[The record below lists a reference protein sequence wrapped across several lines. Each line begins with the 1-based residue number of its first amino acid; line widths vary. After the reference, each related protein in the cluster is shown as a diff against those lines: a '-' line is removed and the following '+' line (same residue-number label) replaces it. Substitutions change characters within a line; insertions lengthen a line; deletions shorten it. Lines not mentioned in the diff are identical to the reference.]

1 MRTEKPLSPKAW
13 IGHAN
18 TCISSQV
25 STGVRTLPGL
35 RMNRME
41 ELLLLEPP
49 PLKRRELG
57 CDNGRCCLGKL
68 STSVHSNTIPLHS
81 TDCRAAHLGYL
92 LAARTSAAK
101 GAAIMAHTLSWS
113 LLCLGCLSVFAQD
126 FYEERTGPTRVKT
139 RGPAAANLQKH
150 NGQAILDEDCSLEL
164 AFLLDSSETAKD
176 NHQQEKKFTMDVI
189 EGLQSIRLETGRKLS
204 WRAALLQYSSHVIIE
219 QTLKQWRGSENFKS
233 SIAPMA
239 YIGHGTYTTY
249 AITNMT
255 KIFLEESSPGT
266 IKIALL
272 LSDGFFHPRNPDIFS
287 AMADAKNQGVKV
299 FTIGMTRTAN
309 EQANAANL
317 RLLAS
322 TPASRFLYNLQ
333 DTNVME
339 KIITEIAQLAN
350 DGCPLA
356 TKCSCEKGERGPSGP
371 AGKKG
376 RPGED
381 GVPGAKGQ
389 KGDSG
394 LSGLPGRDGTEGK
407 PGYKGEQ
414 GERGECGTPGIKGDR
429 GPEGP
434 VGTQGSRGLQGL
446 PGPQGD
452 VGPEGIQGKQGERGP
467 AGPPGIQGEI
477 GIGLPGPKGDM
488 GFQGRSGPPGP
499 PGIGEPGLP
508 GPQGP
513 QGVQGEKG
521 PQGEGFP
528 GPKGDR
534 GLDGPKGPRGQ
545 PGLGIKGDKG
555 ELGPPGLPGPVGLT
569 GVGIQGEK
577 GVEGPRGPP
586 GGRGPPGEGFPGSKG
601 EQGLPGE
608 MGAPGERG
616 QGEPGAKGEPGS
628 SGLAGVPGLPG
639 EDGAPGQ
646 KGEPGAAGL
655 RGPEGSQGIG
665 TQGEKGDQ
673 GQRGVRG
680 LPGPPGISGPSG
692 AKGEPGTTGRLGMP
706 GLPGR
711 ALAGPKGDVGPVGPP
726 GPIGET
732 GYGLPGPKGDRG
744 NPGPPGP
751 LGPKGDG
758 FPGPVGLPG
767 LPGPSGEPGPEGVGV
782 PGPKGDVGFRGLPGL
797 PGPPGEGLQGK
808 PGNMGRQGP
817 PGPHGPPGEGIQG
830 PKGDQGAPGVTGPR
844 GPSGEGLP
852 GTKGDRGLQG
862 ERGFKGTKG
871 DMGDA
876 GTPGLAGRP
885 GIKGEQGLTRE
896 DIIKL
901 IKEICGCGIKCKER
915 PMELVFVID
924 SSESVGPENFE
935 IIKDFVTALVDR
947 VTVGRN
953 ATRIGLVLYSLDVHL
968 EFNLARYMT
977 KQDVKKAIRNMPY
990 MGEGTYTGTAIR
1002 KATQEAFFSARN
1014 GVRKVAIVIT
1024 DGQADKREPVKLDIA
1039 VREAQVANI
1048 EMYALGIVNSSDP
1061 TQAEFLRELNLIA
1074 SDPDSE
1080 HMFLID
1086 DYNTLPALESK
1097 LVSQF
1102 CEDENG
1108 ALYFNRITNGV
1119 NGNNGYGYNNNH
1131 EDISYGNTVYGNR
1144 FQESID
1150 RLQSHTRGRGQ
1161 SIPLP
1166 INPGPLKT
1174 QVVNDYDGEDLDLKT
1189 KTQSGGATVIVNK
1202 TVQPLQPG
1210 TSSSTS
1216 SSASV
1221 SSESTQTTSVNVNPK
1236 PRPVVI
1242 KESAPLDPV
1251 CLLSLSQG
1259 SCRDYIIRWYYDK
1272 QANACAQFWYGG
1284 CDGNENRFQTEEE
1297 QMKTRPGEVLIDC
1310 LDSVE
1315 DTKGNNGDRAYET
1328 SKMYRDLKLRGA
1340 LIQNKQL
1347 RLLPQEQVYDRING
1361 VWNLSSDQGN
1371 LGTFFISNV
1380 RIVWHAN
1387 MNESFNVS
1395 IPYLQIRSIRI
1406 RDSKFGLALVIESS
1420 QQTGGYV
1427 LGFKIDP
1434 MDKLQDAV
1442 KEINSLH
1449 KVYSANPIFGV
1460 EFEMEEKPLEE
1471 LTVEQ
1476 PPDDV
1481 EIEPDEHT
1489 DAFTA
1494 YFADGNKQHDREPVF
1509 SEELGLAIEK
1519 LKDGFTLQGL
1529 WEVMG

>member
-1 MRTEKPLSPKAW
+1 
-13 IGHAN
+13 
-18 TCISSQV
+18 
-25 STGVRTLPGL
+25 
-35 RMNRME
+35 
-41 ELLLLEPP
+41 
-49 PLKRRELG
+49 
-57 CDNGRCCLGKL
+57 
-68 STSVHSNTIPLHS
+68 
-81 TDCRAAHLGYL
+81 
-92 LAARTSAAK
+92 
-101 GAAIMAHTLSWS
+101 MAHTLSWS
-113 LLCLGCLSVFAQD
+113 VLCFVLLSVWAQD
-126 FYEERTGPTRVKT
+126 FYEEKTGPTRVKT
-139 RGPAAANLQKH
+139 RGQTAAVLQKH
-150 NGQAILDEDCSLEL
+150 NGQAILDEDCGLEL

-176 NHQQEKKFTMDVI
+176 NHQQEKQFTMDII
-189 EGLQSIRLETGRKLS
+189 EGLQSIRLDTARKLS

-219 QTLKQWRGSENFKS
+219 QTLQQWKGSENFKS

-255 KIFLEESSPGT
+255 KIFLEESSPES

-272 LSDGFFHPRNPDIFS
+272 LTDGTFHPRNPDIFS

-299 FTIGMTRTAN
+299 FTIGITRSAN
-309 EQANAANL
+309 EPANTANL

-322 TPASRFLYNLQ
+322 TPATKFLYNLQ

-339 KIITEIAQLAN
+339 KVIIQIAQLAN
-350 DGCPLA
+350 DGCPLSP
-356 TKCSCEKGERGPSGP
+356 KCACEKGERGPSGP

-381 GVPGAKGQ
+381 GAPGAKGQ
-389 KGDSG
+389 KGESG
-394 LSGLPGRDGTEGK
+394 LSGLPGREGTE
-407 PGYKGEQ
+407 

-452 VGPEGIQGKQGERGP
+452 IGPEGLQGKKGERGS
-467 AGPPGIQGEI
+467 AGPPGIQGDS

-488 GFQGRSGPPGP
+488 GFQGRPGPPGP
-499 PGIGEPGLP
+499 HGIGEPGLP

-513 QGVQGEKG
+513 QGVLGEKG
-521 PQGEGFP
+521 PPGEGFP
-528 GPKGDR
+528 GQKGDR
-534 GLDGPKGPRGQ
+534 GLEGPKGPRGQ
-545 PGLGIKGDKG
+545 PGTGIKGDKG
-555 ELGPPGLPGPVGLT
+555 ELGPPGLPGPIGLP
-569 GVGIQGEK
+569 GIGIQGEK

-586 GGRGPPGEGFPGSKG
+586 GGRGPSGEGFPGPKG
-601 EQGLPGE
+601 EHGLPGE
-608 MGAPGERG
+608 MGTPGERG
-616 QGEPGAKGEPGS
+616 QGEPGTKGEPGAY
-628 SGLAGVPGLPG
+628 GLAGVPGLPG

-646 KGEPGAAGL
+646 KGDVGAA
-655 RGPEGSQGIG
+655 
-665 TQGEKGDQ
+665 
-673 GQRGVRG
+673 
-680 LPGPPGISGPSG
+680 
-692 AKGEPGTTGRLGMP
+692 
-706 GLPGR
+706 
-711 ALAGPKGDVGPVGPP
+711 GPP

-751 LGPKGDG
+751 FGPKGEG
-758 FPGPVGLPG
+758 FPGPVGLSG
-767 LPGPSGEPGPEGVGV
+767 LPGPPGEPGPEGIGV

-797 PGPPGEGLQGK
+797 PGPPGEGLQG
-808 PGNMGRQGP
+808 PLGNMGRPGP
-817 PGPHGPPGEGIQG
+817 PGPQGPPGEGIQG

-852 GTKGDRGLQG
+852 GSKGDRGLQG
-862 ERGFKGTKG
+862 ERGFKGMRG
-871 DMGDA
+871 DMGDP
-876 GTPGLAGRP
+876 GTPGLAGRA

-1002 KATQEAFFSARN
+1002 KATQEAFYSARN

-1024 DGQADKREPVKLDIA
+1024 DGQTDKREPVKLDMA

-1108 ALYFNRITNGV
+1108 ALYFNRITNGF
-1119 NGNNGYGYNNNH
+1119 NGYGYGNGQEDVSSYRNN
-1131 EDISYGNTVYGNR
+1131 VYGNR
-1144 FQESID
+1144 FQEISLD
-1150 RLQSHTRGRGQ
+1150 RSQTHSRGKGHG
-1161 SIPLP
+1161 IPLP
-1166 INPGPLKT
+1166 INPGPLKA
-1174 QVVNDYDGEDLDLKT
+1174 QVENDYEGEDLDIKT
-1189 KTQSGGATVIVNK
+1189 QTQSGSTIAVVNK
-1202 TVQPLQPG
+1202 TVQPVQPG
-1210 TSSSTS
+1210 TTS
-1216 SSASV
+1216 SSSSV
-1221 SSESTQTTSVNVNPK
+1221 STHSTSVNVNAK

-1242 KESAPLDPV
+1242 KESAPLGPL

-1259 SCRDYIIRWYYDK
+1259 SCRDYVIRWYYDK

-1284 CDGNENRFQTEEE
+1284 CQGNENRFQTEEE
-1297 QMKTRPGEVLIDC
+1297 CKKTCVL
-1310 LDSVE
+1310 
-1315 DTKGNNGDRAYET
+1315 
-1328 SKMYRDLKLRGA
+1328 
-1340 LIQNKQL
+1340 
-1347 RLLPQEQVYDRING
+1347 
-1361 VWNLSSDQGN
+1361 
-1371 LGTFFISNV
+1371 
-1380 RIVWHAN
+1380 
-1387 MNESFNVS
+1387 
-1395 IPYLQIRSIRI
+1395 
-1406 RDSKFGLALVIESS
+1406 
-1420 QQTGGYV
+1420 
-1427 LGFKIDP
+1427 
-1434 MDKLQDAV
+1434 
-1442 KEINSLH
+1442 
-1449 KVYSANPIFGV
+1449 
-1460 EFEMEEKPLEE
+1460 
-1471 LTVEQ
+1471 
-1476 PPDDV
+1476 
-1481 EIEPDEHT
+1481 
-1489 DAFTA
+1489 TA
-1494 YFADGNKQHDREPVF
+1494 TAG
-1509 SEELGLAIEK
+1509 
-1519 LKDGFTLQGL
+1519 
-1529 WEVMG
+1529 